1 MKTNYVSA
9 IVMLLAGG
17 VYCLFGIYYQIPLM
31 DFCVQLLVV
40 LIIFWMIGGIIRMV
54 LDRFMGEIEDK
65 TKKDEEESEENE
77 EETSDESDEESE
89 EGKDKDTD
97 SEEEE

>member
-1 MKTNYVSA
+1 MKTNYVPA

-31 DFCVQLLVV
+31 DFCVQLLIV
-40 LIIFWMIGGIIRMV
+40 LIIFWIIGGIVRMV

-65 TKKDEEESEENE
+65 NKEEAEEESEEDEENSNDSDDE
-77 EETSDESDEESE
+77 AKDSEETE
-89 EGKDKDTD
+89 

>member
-1 MKTNYVSA
+1 MKTNYVPA

-31 DFCVQLLVV
+31 DFCVQLFIV
-40 LIIFWMIGGIIRMV
+40 LIIFWVIGGIIRIV

-65 TKKDEEESEENE
+65 SKEKTEDDSEQAEDASENTDDESENE
-77 EETSDESDEESE
+77 EDSESDEEE
-89 EGKDKDTD
+89 
-97 SEEEE
+97 

>member
-1 MKTNYVSA
+1 MKMKTNYVPA

-17 VYCLFGIYYQIPLM
+17 VYCLFGIYKQVPLM
-31 DFCVQLLVV
+31 DFCIQLLTV
-40 LIIFWMIGGIIRMV
+40 LIIFWIIGGIIRMV

-65 TKKDEEESEENE
+65 SKETEEESEEDE
-77 EETSDESDEESE
+77 ENSEDSDEESE
-89 EGKDKDTD
+89 VGEDTK

>member
-1 MKTNYVSA
+1 MKTNYVPA

-17 VYCLFGIYYQIPLM
+17 VYCLFGIFYQVPLM
-31 DFCVQLLVV
+31 NFTIQLLII
-40 LIIFWMIGGIIRMV
+40 LIVFWIIGGIIKMV

-65 TKKDEEESEENE
+65 SKKDTEENE
-77 EETSDESDEESE
+77 EGSEEDSEDE
-89 EGKDKDTD
+89 EGKEDTD

>member
-1 MKTNYVSA
+1 MKTNYVPA

-31 DFCVQLLVV
+31 DFCVQLLIV
-40 LIIFWMIGGIIRMV
+40 LIIFWIIGGIVRMV

-65 TKKDEEESEENE
+65 NKEEAEEEAEEDEENSNDSDDEAKDSEETE
-77 EETSDESDEESE
+77 
-89 EGKDKDTD
+89 